1 MLWPRPPVEPGRPRE
16 SPPSQPHPGPTDL
29 ILASLRVA
37 ADWPDAV
44 ARHHRHFTTHVAL
57 TAGLALLSAL
67 AFAIA
72 TVAQQR
78 AASQVSD
85 DNARS
90 GQFFAH
96 LFRSPQWWAGTLG
109 NGVGYVL
116 QGVALAFGSLLIVA
130 PMLVTSLLFALPLG
144 ARLSHT
150 RLPRAVWV
158 WGVVLAA
165 SLGVF
170 VLIGNANNGANHA
183 SHKGWLIVAAI
194 GVPIVVICLIV
205 AHGRSGAARASLLAI
220 ATGVLAGALAVLT
233 KAVVALLR
241 HGLIHTV
248 TSWELYGLAVVG
260 FAGIYLQQLSF
271 QAGSL
276 QASLP
281 IILVLEPLIAA
292 LLGLT
297 LLHEQLRVT
306 GVRMAILGLSIIAM
320 IIATLALARGKAHM
334 EPEIA
339 AAHPIVPG
347 VG

>member
-1 MLWPRPPVEPGRPRE
+1 MLPA
-16 SPPSQPHPGPTDL
+16 
-29 ILASLRVA
+29 LARL
-37 ADWPDAV
+37 PNFLT
-44 ARHHRHFTTHVAL
+44 RHHRHLPTHVAL

-109 NGVGYVL
+109 NAVGYVL

-150 RLPRAVWV
+150 RLPRAVWI
-158 WGVVLAA
+158 WGLVLAT
-165 SLGVF
+165 SLAVF
-170 VLIGNANNGANHA
+170 VLIGNANNGTNHA
-183 SHKGWLIVAAI
+183 SHRGWLIATAI
-194 GVPIVVICLIV
+194 GVPIVVVCLVV
-205 AHGRSGAARASLLAI
+205 AHSRSGATRASLLAI

-241 HGLIHTV
+241 HGIVHTV

-260 FAGIYLQQLSF
+260 IAGIYLQQLSF

-292 LLGLT
+292 ALGLT

-306 GVRMAILGLSIIAM
+306 GVRMVILGVSVLAM
-320 IIATLALARGKAHM
+320 MVATIALARGKAHLD
-334 EPEIA
+334 PEIA